1 MFPMPPEH
9 ETPDRRRWDD
19 LVDVLR
25 SKLAETFASKA
36 EVASVKADQAKQ
48 NVDMA
53 VLKTE
58 LHGIRIAVEKLSSHM
73 ERAAWIVLTAVILAV
88 AGLVLI

>member
-1 MFPMPPEH
+1 MSDQHLEH
-9 ETPDRRRWDD
+9 TERRRYDD
-19 LVDVLR
+19 LVETLR
-25 SKLAETFASKA
+25 HRLSETFASKA

-48 NVDMA
+48 NIDMA

-58 LHGIRIAVEKLSSHM
+58 LQGIRIAVEKLSSHM

-88 AGLVLI
+88 VGLVLI